1 MPKACLNIPHIL
13 PFLKTI
19 SDENR
24 LKILCYLKEWEKP
37 VCKIVEFTGLPQN
50 LVSHHLKKLKEAN
63 LVNAKKEW
71 LKVKYSLNYKNI
83 HILLDELKCLFEKK

>member
-24 LKILCYLKEWEKP
+24 LKILCYLKE
-37 VCKIVEFTGLPQN
+37 
-50 LVSHHLKKLKEAN
+50 
-63 LVNAKKEW
+63 
-71 LKVKYSLNYKNI
+71 
-83 HILLDELKCLFEKK
+83 